1 VFSITRTKTCGAT
14 VAVGGALGAAAVDDG
29 DEGVAEGDRVG
40 VACPYKD
47 AEGVGCLLPPQ
58 ATIVAA
64 TRTPVANVTS
74 ERPIT
79 LSLTSRTG
87 VQHGS

>member
-29 DEGVAEGDRVG
+29 DEVGVEEGDRVG

-47 AEGVGCLLPPQ
+47 AEGLGCLLPPQ
-58 ATIVAA
+58 AAIAA
-64 TRTPVANVTS
+64 TTRTPVANVTS

-79 LSLTSRTG
+79 SA
-87 VQHGS
+87 